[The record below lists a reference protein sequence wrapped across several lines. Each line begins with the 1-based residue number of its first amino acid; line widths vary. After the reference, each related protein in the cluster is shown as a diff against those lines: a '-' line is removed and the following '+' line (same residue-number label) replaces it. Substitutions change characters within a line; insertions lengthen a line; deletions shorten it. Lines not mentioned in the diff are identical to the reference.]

1 MMMLFIF
8 EQISMNFFIGFFE
21 KKTKINLFL
30 SGFPVRKFTLVTFVL
45 ATVSVWEDFAGS
57 HEFTELFGG
66 KFGETPVL
74 GSVDLLSSWELHF
87 GSSKS
92 FVGVVVVSFF
102 GSDGKD
108 WVSDVDSRD

>member
-1 MMMLFIF
+1 MDFYYF
-8 EQISMNFFIGFFE
+8 EQKQKN
-21 KKTKINLFL
+21 NLFL

-45 ATVSVWEDFAGS
+45 ATVTIWEDFATS
-57 HEFTELFGG
+57 HVVAELVVGE
-66 KFGETPVL
+66 FGETPVL
-74 GSVDLLSSWELHF
+74 GSVDLLSTWELHF

-108 WVSDVDSRD
+108 WISDVDSRD